1 MSYGGNRP
9 RRKNKRPEKRW
20 RNIAAQFSGRRTRSA
35 GGAFFR
41 AAWGAGGEGD
51 LWGAACACGLPA
63 ALTREGFWWKQR
75 AWKKKAAI
83 RGLQIAAFFQIFG
96 RKACGAGFTVKAEK
110 HGGSQSKGAWRRA
123 RWYPGGSA
131 GAAVADAPWGS
142 YSEVLPA
149 YKRRLFPKRGC
160 PGEPR

>member
-1 MSYGGNRP
+1 MEKYRGPVFREKDKKCGQDHFP
-9 RRKNKRPEKRW
+9 RGLGCRR
-20 RNIAAQFSGRRTRSA
+20 GRRPL
-35 GGAFFR
+35 
-41 AAWGAGGEGD
+41 GEP
-51 LWGAACACGLPA
+51 ACVCGLPA

-83 RGLQIAAFFQIFG
+83 RGLQIAAFFQISG
-96 RKACGAGFTVKAEK
+96 RKACGAGSTLKAEK